1 MKNNF
6 NLQLIRESFPILKR
20 RINNKPIVYL
30 DSAAM
35 SLKPK
40 SVIEAVSGYYSKY
53 SANVFR
59 GIYKL
64 SEEATEKYENTRKK
78 VAVFINAETEREVI
92 FVRNTTEAINLVA
105 YSYGRLNIGKNDEV
119 VTTIMEHHSNFLP
132 WQDLVLEN
140 AAILKIL
147 DIDKNGLLDLSNIEK
162 VVSKK
167 TKLFA
172 LVHVSNA
179 IGTINQVKKI
189 IQIVKRINPNCIIL
203 VDGAQSVPHLRVD
216 VKDLGCDFLAFS
228 GQKMLGPTGAGVL
241 WGKKE
246 ILESMPPF
254 LFGGEMIREVYVNK
268 AVFAEIPHKF
278 EAGTPHIGG
287 VIGLGEAVDYLSY
300 IGMDNVRQHEKEL
313 TSYALSKMREIK
325 DLDIYGP
332 MDPEVRGG
340 VVSFNIKGV
349 HAHDVAQFFD
359 SENICVRSGH
369 HCTMPLH
376 TRLKISF
383 SVRATFYLYTTKE
396 EIDKLTDAVLKVK
409 KIFR

>member
-1 MKNNF
+1 
-6 NLQLIRESFPILKR
+6 
-20 RINNKPIVYL
+20 
-30 DSAAM
+30 M

-369 HCTMPLH
+369 HCAMPLH

>member
-369 HCTMPLH
+369 HCAMPLH

>member
-6 NLQLIRESFPILKR
+6 NLQSIRESFPILKR

-132 WQDLVLEN
+132 WQELVLEN

-369 HCTMPLH
+369 HCAMPLH

>member
-1 MKNNF
+1 
-6 NLQLIRESFPILKR
+6 
-20 RINNKPIVYL
+20 
-30 DSAAM
+30 
-35 SLKPK
+35 
-40 SVIEAVSGYYSKY
+40 
-53 SANVFR
+53 
-59 GIYKL
+59 
-64 SEEATEKYENTRKK
+64 
-78 VAVFINAETEREVI
+78 
-92 FVRNTTEAINLVA
+92 
-105 YSYGRLNIGKNDEV
+105 
-119 VTTIMEHHSNFLP
+119 
-132 WQDLVLEN
+132 
-140 AAILKIL
+140 
-147 DIDKNGLLDLSNIEK
+147 
-162 VVSKK
+162 
-167 TKLFA
+167 
-172 LVHVSNA
+172 
-179 IGTINQVKKI
+179 
-189 IQIVKRINPNCIIL
+189 
-203 VDGAQSVPHLRVD
+203 
-216 VKDLGCDFLAFS
+216 
-228 GQKMLGPTGAGVL
+228 MLGPTGAGVL

-396 EIDKLTDAVLKVK
+396 EIDRLTDAVLKVK

>member
-6 NLQLIRESFPILKR
+6 NLQSIRESFPILKR

-369 HCTMPLH
+369 HCAMPLH